1 MTTVLVHEP
10 DASRYALYIDG
21 ELAALADYR
30 VRGDT
35 VSFNHTFTDPHR
47 RGQGLAGQVVTFAM
61 DDVEATSTRAVS
73 PDCWYVAKWFAK
85 HPERTNLLR
94 ARG

>member
-21 ELAALADYR
+21 ELAALADY
-30 VRGDT
+30 VVQGDM
-35 VSFNHTFTDPHR
+35 VSFNHTFTDPRR
-47 RGQGLAGQVVTFAM
+47 RGQGLAGRVVEFAM
-61 DDVEATSTRAVS
+61 DDVEATSARAVS
-73 PDCWYVAKWFAK
+73 PDCWYVAKWFGK

-94 ARG
+94 LRS